1 MAAVSVK
8 RSIFVS
14 LLFLGMLMKLKQRK
28 SNNYLRK
35 KINYNTKIN
44 LSLLDQ
50 CVAPSFSHTN
60 EHEHLK
66 FWGVTIQIKPLW
78 QNFSKVLSAPKDFT
92 KRNLIFTPEF
102 CLWVSLEDDANHPQP
117 PHYWILNP
125 YC

>member
-50 CVAPSFSHTN
+50 CVAPSFCHTN

-66 FWGVTIQIKPLW
+66 FWGVTIQI
-78 QNFSKVLSAPKDFT
+78 
-92 KRNLIFTPEF
+92 NLFGRTF
-102 CLWVSLEDDANHPQP
+102 LK
-117 PHYWILNP
+117 
-125 YC
+125 